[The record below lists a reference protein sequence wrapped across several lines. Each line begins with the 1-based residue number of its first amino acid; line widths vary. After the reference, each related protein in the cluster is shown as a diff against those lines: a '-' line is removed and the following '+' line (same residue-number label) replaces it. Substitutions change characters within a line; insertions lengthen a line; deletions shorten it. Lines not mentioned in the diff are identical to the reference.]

1 MINKRL
7 SSLTYPALVVLF
19 CMALFMN
26 NGWSR
31 TAEDSTPKDL
41 FKIYQMKALFLYNFA
56 NFVEWPNEA
65 FSDDQAKLRMC
76 LFGTVP
82 FGIFLDFVNGTVI
95 RDRRLIVI
103 QTNLLADIESGC
115 HILFVGQD
123 QRRRLPQFFRQIKH
137 SYVLSV
143 GDVKEFT
150 LEGGVISIM
159 RTIDQMEFEINLYQ
173 AIANGLFIHSDLLSL
188 ARVVRRR
195 QTSQSLNGSE

>member
-1 MINKRL
+1 MISRRITIPLLVPILLLGLMFLPAKD
-7 SSLTYPALVVLF
+7 SLGRSP
-19 CMALFMN
+19 N
-26 NGWSR
+26 
-31 TAEDSTPKDL
+31 STEESL

-65 FSDDQAKLRMC
+65 FPNENSKLKMC

-95 RDRRLIVI
+95 RDRRLVVI

-123 QRRRLPQFFRQIKH
+123 QRQRLPQFFREIKH

-188 ARVVRRR
+188 ARVVRRK
-195 QTSQSLNGSE
+195 QTSADNN